1 MIWVYRPDGTTL
13 ESLPKRAPMVDAATM
28 GVRIGILDNRKA
40 NAGLLMR
47 EVSDRLA
54 GRLGGTTHYFAK
66 SNASLAAPVPL
77 LEEIAGE
84 VDLVLTGSAD

>member
-1 MIWVYRPDGTTL
+1 MTWAYRPDGTTL
-13 ESLPKRAPMVDAATM
+13 ESAPKRAPMVEAGAK
-28 GVRIGILDNRKA
+28 GVRIGILDNSKA

-54 GRLGGTTHYFAK
+54 ARLGGTTQYYAK
-66 SNASLAAPVPL
+66 SNASLAAPPPL
-77 LEEIAGE
+77 LDQIAGE

>member
-1 MIWVYRPDGTTL
+1 MIWAYRPDGTTL
-13 ESLPKRAPMVDAATM
+13 DSLPKRAPMVDAAAKA
-28 GVRIGILDNRKA
+28 VRIGILDNRKA

-54 GRLGGTTHYFAK
+54 GRLGGTTHCYVK

-77 LEEIAGE
+77 LEEIARE